1 MKIPKFLKKK
11 KPVRRPMVT
20 SIPSRIGDD
29 GYEVVDMDG
38 VTCYVHDLV
47 AEAFVPNPEGKKYV
61 IHKDGDKLNNHAS
74 NLAWSD
80 TKE

>member
-1 MKIPKFLKKK
+1 MLFRKSRKKK
-11 KPVRRPMVT
+11 RKNMVT
-20 SIPSRIGDD
+20 SIPSRIDKD
-29 GYEVVDMDG
+29 GNEIVDLDG

-61 IHKDGDKLNNHAS
+61 IHKDGDKLNNHAD

-80 TKE
+80 EPER

>member
-1 MKIPKFLKKK
+1 MRFPKIFK
-11 KPVRRPMVT
+11 KPKRKKMVT
-20 SIPSRIGDD
+20 SIPSRIDED
-29 GYEVVDMDG
+29 GYEVVDIEG

-61 IHKDGDKLNNHAS
+61 IHTEGDKLNNHAD

-80 TKE
+80 VKE

>member
-1 MKIPKFLKKK
+1 MLFRKSRKKRK
-11 KPVRRPMVT
+11 NMVT
-20 SIPSRIGDD
+20 SIPSKIDKD
-29 GYEVVDMDG
+29 GNEIVDLDG

-61 IHKDGDKLNNHAS
+61 IHKDGDKLNNHAD

-80 TKE
+80 EPER